1 MNPDQDG
8 FVGGTPVILLD
19 QDFKMLSI
27 IGGVSE
33 KYRFAAETLTLTQ
46 PERPAS
52 NFSPSPKRYGAPPQN
67 PFIAALAGEG
77 KGRQ

>member
-27 IGGVSE
+27 IGEQVKSIDL
-33 KYRFAAETLTLTQ
+33 RF
-46 PERPAS
+46 
-52 NFSPSPKRYGAPPQN
+52 N
-67 PFIAALAGEG
+67 
-77 KGRQ
+77 